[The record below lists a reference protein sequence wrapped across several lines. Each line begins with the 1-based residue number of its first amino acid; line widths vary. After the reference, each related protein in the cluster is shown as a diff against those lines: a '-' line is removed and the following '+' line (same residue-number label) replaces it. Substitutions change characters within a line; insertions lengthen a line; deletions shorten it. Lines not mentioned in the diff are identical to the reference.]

1 MTVYEIIQEFIK
13 KNNYIQDEHVLGI
26 LFYGSYQYGLNNPNS
41 DIDLHIVFD
50 DSIPNHL
57 IRGNS
62 FINDVRIE
70 YFEKTISEIY
80 DTIEDEYST
89 QNNASESII
98 GNAEIIYEK
107 DNSMHALQK
116 YVKSKF
122 ANGLPKL
129 TDDEAKEQIA
139 IINNRMEKLKKYAE
153 ENNCFFEHLYH
164 LTIEKIRR
172 FYHNLNGMPRIE
184 TYKGFKVYTDEKYQ
198 KMFSIDYIPDN
209 KFLEMYFELIQN
221 QSNDKMEKYH
231 LLEKFYHYSKESINF
246 NEHDYR
252 ISVKSRNDGTDTRI
266 NRDKD
271 LSHVK
276 TTNIHIPDEV
286 YNTVIKF
293 MKKKDYANNE
303 HFLGMIVYGSSL
315 TGFNTDISDID
326 VHVIFDNADSNR
338 IIRGETIV
346 NGKKIEYFEKPIDDV
361 YLTAENEFKNQNNAS
376 FSIIGKG
383 SIVFEKNNS
392 LTNLKKYVIDR
403 FESDLPT
410 LDQEDAKEQISIIDN
425 KIQKLE
431 NLANENSLYFNHLYH
446 LTLEKMR
453 KVYHRIIGIPKIP
466 TSKVY
471 KIYTDEPYRKSV
483 YKVNPDKEFVE
494 DYLNL
499 MDLNIA
505 DKNQML
511 GDLKKFYLRIRQ
523 NVNLGNDYR
532 ISIKSKNKKN
542 TLKSSENKRI
552 YTEQGQAQV
561 TSSEIAKLDKES
573 NLSSSDERRVCNL
586 FHLLKAKKMDKGEP
600 NE

>member
-1 MTVYEIIQEFIK
+1 M
-13 KNNYIQDEHVLGI
+13 
-26 LFYGSYQYGLNNPNS
+26 
-41 DIDLHIVFD
+41 
-50 DSIPNHL
+50 
-57 IRGNS
+57 
-62 FINDVRIE
+62 
-70 YFEKTISEIY
+70 
-80 DTIEDEYST
+80 
-89 QNNASESII
+89 
-98 GNAEIIYEK
+98 
-107 DNSMHALQK
+107 
-116 YVKSKF
+116 
-122 ANGLPKL
+122 
-129 TDDEAKEQIA
+129 
-139 IINNRMEKLKKYAE
+139 
-153 ENNCFFEHLYH
+153 
-164 LTIEKIRR
+164 
-172 FYHNLNGMPRIE
+172 
-184 TYKGFKVYTDEKYQ
+184 
-198 KMFSIDYIPDN
+198 
-209 KFLEMYFELIQN
+209 
-221 QSNDKMEKYH
+221 
-231 LLEKFYHYSKESINF
+231 
-246 NEHDYR
+246 
-252 ISVKSRNDGTDTRI
+252 
-266 NRDKD
+266 
-271 LSHVK
+271 
-276 TTNIHIPDEV
+276 
-286 YNTVIKF
+286 
-293 MKKKDYANNE
+293 DYANNE